1 MTTAQPM
8 TKMAAAMAD
17 NLKTDAPRADEP
29 DAAGQGRPAG
39 QQLGAVDDMCSV
51 PLEAI
56 AVDAAGNAEPL
67 VWQLPEEVA
76 VAVQINTEPY
86 TVMMATPANLT
97 DFGIGFVLA
106 EGIVERR
113 SDILGV
119 LVMPVENGFAVDIA
133 IDEEALAEA
142 RMPRRSIEGRS
153 GCGLCGVENIA
164 DVVRV
169 TKPVPHTVRPSA
181 AAILKAARELPRR
194 QTMNRFNRT
203 VHGAAWVT
211 LDGEIMLVREDV
223 GRHNALDKL
232 IGAMADANIELTSG
246 FVLMTSRCS
255 FELVQKSAT
264 YGIGALVTVSAPTA
278 LALEI
283 ARKANLFVASP
294 AGERVVILNS

>member
-1 MTTAQPM
+1 MT
-8 TKMAAAMAD
+8 AMA
-17 NLKTDAPRADEP
+17 NSADVV
-29 DAAGQGRPAG
+29 DGSAA
-39 QQLGAVDDMCSV
+39 LCSV
-51 PLEAI
+51 PAEGTS
-56 AVDAAGNAEPL
+56 VDAEGNRTP
-67 VWQLPEEVA
+67 VTWQLPEEVA
-76 VAVQINTEPY
+76 VALQINSEPY

-97 DFGIGFVLA
+97 DFGVGFVLA
-106 EGIVERR
+106 EGIIRHR
-113 SDILGV
+113 ADILGV
-119 LVMPVENGFAVDIA
+119 IAMPVDNGWAVDVA

-142 RMPRRSIEGRS
+142 RLPRRSLEGRS

-169 TKPVPHTVRPSA
+169 TEPVPHTVRPSA
-181 AAILKAARELPRR
+181 QAILKAAAELPKQ

-211 LDGEIMLVREDV
+211 LAGDIVHVREDV

-232 IGAMADANIELTSG
+232 VGALAEQGTDLTTG

-278 LALEI
+278 LALDI
-283 ARKANLFVASP
+283 ARKARLFVASL
-294 AGERVVILNS
+294 AGDSVVILNT